1 MKRRRPRR
9 DGDRPDRDET
19 VWRDRRARDGDGVGP
34 ARRRRMTAAR
44 FAVAAALAVAA
55 PSCGGSAPTTAPSPR
70 RAAPATQP
78 PPAPPP
84 SPAPSSCRRLVP
96 FDISGTR
103 SLPANRFVRNA
114 ADGAAVVAAAHD
126 PDGYEEASRCFG
138 IHASGGEARFR
149 WPDYLH
155 WCYGKDRFLVD
166 IRVRLPERVVDC
178 RPYLVRTGVISIR

>member
-1 MKRRRPRR
+1 
-9 DGDRPDRDET
+9 
-19 VWRDRRARDGDGVGP
+19 
-34 ARRRRMTAAR
+34 MTAAR

-70 RAAPATQP
+70 RTAPAAEP
-78 PPAPPP
+78 PLSPPP
-84 SPAPSSCRRLVP
+84 SPCRRLVP

-103 SLPANRFVRNA
+103 SLPADRFVRNA
-114 ADGAAVVAAAHD
+114 ADGAAVVAAA
-126 PDGYEEASRCFG
+126 EEASRCFG

-155 WCYGKDRFLVD
+155 WCYGKSRFLVD

-178 RPYLVRTGVISIR
+178 RPYLVRTGVISIP